1 MFTNPS
7 FPSKIF
13 RDVSLENLLL
23 AEGGMV
29 KLVDFGLAL
38 RIPQTA
44 DGRAKVLPPQG
55 PCGKPY
61 YMSPEV
67 LASSSSKEFDGFAVD
82 VWACGVVLFM

>member
-1 MFTNPS
+1 MLRAGRKTS
-7 FPSKIF
+7 

-23 AEGGMV
+23 AEGGV
-29 KLVDFGLAL
+29 LKLVDFGMAL

-44 DGRAKVLPPQG
+44 DGRAVVLPPLG

-61 YMSPEV
+61 YSAPEV
-67 LASSSSKEFDGFAVD
+67 LASSSGFDGFAVD